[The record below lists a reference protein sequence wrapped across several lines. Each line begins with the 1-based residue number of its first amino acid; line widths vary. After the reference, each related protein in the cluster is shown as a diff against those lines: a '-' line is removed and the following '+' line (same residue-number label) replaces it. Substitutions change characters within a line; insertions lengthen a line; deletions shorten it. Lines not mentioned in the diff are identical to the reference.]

1 MDEGFS
7 WEIATLPLP
16 AMRYFV
22 LAKEPWNGLYYF
34 LLRIWIDV
42 FGASELAMRMP
53 SVIAGVATIPL
64 IYTVGKK
71 SFGARSGLVAA
82 LLFAISPMAVFF
94 AREARAFTL
103 EWMLIAVGLL
113 FFVRLLEKPSIGNLT
128 GWSVASALAVY
139 AHPLSATAV
148 PAQLLSL
155 VVLERRRVPWWHILA
170 GAALIGLLITPLV
183 WLVRPAAN
191 ELASWIPQLS
201 WNSLG
206 RTVYGIFNGLWA
218 DGFWTDASGQMV
230 VTAYVLGAL
239 VGIIAFVRAWDQSRA
254 AAMPFV
260 LTSFGVIL
268 PLGIVVAYSALRPS
282 LSYRYMLFTLPS
294 LCLFIG
300 GGIGT
305 ARSRTVQIL
314 TLAALL
320 TGSVWHSWAISQPTW
335 RPDWRVPAA
344 LILARAQSGDA
355 VGVRWNVW
363 RPMLN
368 YYFIRMHMQPGL
380 LEWAYPEALFIDGR
394 YPDDIDAMEFAAK
407 HLLSRIDETAAS
419 GRRLWFVVSG
429 EGMGFFER
437 WASVEAIKERMHRDY
452 GRVDEGFVAGFDV
465 FLCSQPHAA
474 PQPAQ

>member
-1 MDEGFS
+1 MDEGLS
-7 WEIATLPLP
+7 WAVSTLPLP
-16 AMRYFV
+16 AMRHFV
-22 LAKEPWNGLYYF
+22 VAKEPWNGLYYS

-53 SVIAGVATIPL
+53 SVIAGVATILL
-64 IYTVGKK
+64 IYALGKRM
-71 SFGARSGLVAA
+71 FGARSGLVAA
-82 LLFAISPMAVFF
+82 LLFAVSPMAVFF
-94 AREARAFTL
+94 AHEARAFTL
-103 EWMLIAVGLL
+103 EWMLIAVALL
-113 FFVRLLEKPSIGNLT
+113 FLVRMLEKPSFGNLA
-128 GWSVASALAVY
+128 GWIIASALAVY

-148 PAQLLSL
+148 PAQLMSL
-155 VVLERRRVPWWHILA
+155 VVLERRRVPWRRLLA
-170 GAALIGLLITPLV
+170 GAAVIGLVVAPLA
-183 WLVRPAAN
+183 WLVRREAN

-206 RTVYGIFNGLWA
+206 RSVYGMFNGLWA

-230 VTAYVLGAL
+230 VAAYGLGAL
-239 VGIIAFVRAWDQSRA
+239 VGVIAFVRAWDQSRS
-254 AAMPFV
+254 AAMPFA
-260 LTSFGVIL
+260 LTSFSVIL

-282 LSYRYMLFTLPS
+282 LSYRYMLFTLPA

-305 ARSRTVQIL
+305 SRSLTVQIL
-314 TLAALL
+314 SLTALL

-335 RPDWRVPAA
+335 RPDWRVPAS
-344 LILARAQSGDA
+344 LILAHAQAGDA

-368 YYFIRMHMQPGL
+368 YYFIRMHMPPGL
-380 LEWAYPEALFIDGR
+380 LEWAYPEGLLIDGR
-394 YPDDIDAMEFAAK
+394 YPDDVDAMEFAAK

-419 GRRLWFVVSG
+419 GRRLWFVFAG
-429 EGMGFFER
+429 EGMGLFER

-452 GRVDEGFVAGFDV
+452 GRVDEVFVAGFDV

-474 PQPAQ
+474 PQQAQ